1 MENISDKFVAALTGG
16 HQTTARVEVLPGGD
30 ETNKVDLSNYLVDG
44 SVDVSRQQIRRSGT
58 LTFVDR
64 DGSGLIVPTDN
75 DSLLAPYG
83 NQLRVWSGIAF
94 DDGTEELVCV
104 GTFRITRSVSRY
116 PRCTV
121 DISDRAWIVGNA
133 KLVAPYFVAA
143 GTAWD
148 TAISNVLGIAYP
160 GVPIDI
166 PPVEFTSTTPR
177 LTLDQQADPWVGA
190 QDWAASIGYAL
201 YFTPL
206 GVATIRSELALAA
219 EDPVWVFDGKPSA
232 NAPAVLSDWANLA
245 LYDEAVTWDTADA
258 NNAVII
264 TGNSSSLTA
273 PVQGTAYDTD
283 PDSPTQWGGPFGFKP
298 LFETNDLV
306 STAAQ
311 AGQKAVGRLQQVAGL
326 AESLTIPAVCN
337 PALEV
342 SDVVRVIRPELGVDT
357 VHLLE
362 SFAVPLRGGAQTLQT
377 RVRRVVVLG

>member
-1 MENISDKFVAALTGG
+1 MEAITDRFIAALTGG

-64 DGSGLIVPTDN
+64 DQSGLIVPTDN

-83 NQLRVWSGIAF
+83 NQLRVWSGIEF

-121 DISDRAWIVGNA
+121 DISDRAWVVVNA
-133 KLVAPYFVAA
+133 KFIAPWFVAA

-148 TAISNVLGIAYP
+148 VAITNLLGDRYP
-160 GVPIDI
+160 GVPTDI
-166 PPVEFTSTTPR
+166 PSVEFTSTTPR

-190 QDWAASIGYAL
+190 QEWAASIGYAL

-206 GVATIRSELALAA
+206 GVATIRSEVALAA
-219 EDPVWVFDGKPSA
+219 ADPVWTFDGKPAA
-232 NAPAVLSDWANLA
+232 NQPPVLSDWANLA

-258 NNAVII
+258 YNAVTV
-264 TGNSSSLTA
+264 TGNSSSLSTA
-273 PVQGTAYDTD
+273 VQGSAYDND
-283 PDSPTQWGGPFGFKP
+283 PDSPTQWGGPFGYKP
-298 LFETNDLV
+298 LFESTELV

-311 AGQKAVGRLQQVAGL
+311 ATALAVGRLQQVAGL
-326 AESLTIPAVCN
+326 AESLQIPSVCN

-342 SDVVRVIRPELGVDT
+342 GDLVRVIRPELGVDT
-357 VHLLE
+357 IHMLDRIP
-362 SFAVPLRGGAQTLQT
+362 VPLRGGVQQIET
-377 RVRRVVVLG
+377 RVRRVQAVT